1 MFFISCLGSHCDGT
15 QFYFWVN
22 YSFNGNIRTCS
33 LIISHILHIYVHRR
47 SSHSEFLTNSQQ
59 VHVHRNVF
67 LSSFIIVDE
76 SGLFSMRAGVSTTSN
91 LPKTRPRHV
100 HIKAF
105 HSKPILKKKL
115 YLQMYKASCI
125 FSCHFFS
132 RNNKVLFHFNTF
144 HKLQYWHL
152 LKMFWIITKT
162 NINAAYYADVSQEQ
176 ISARWCLLQSHY
188 IYSVALKSKTTGK
201 QKPI

>member
-1 MFFISCLGSHCDGT
+1 MINFFLWLFLLDKILILVAWIIGMFLSAVWALIVTAPSFI
-15 QFYFWVN
+15 FWVN

-125 FSCHFFS
+125 FSCNFFS
-132 RNNKVLFHFNTF
+132 RNNKVLFHFTTF
-144 HKLQYWHL
+144 HKLQYWHI
-152 LKMFWIITKT
+152 LKMFWITTK
-162 NINAAYYADVSQEQ
+162 N
-176 ISARWCLLQSHY
+176 
-188 IYSVALKSKTTGK
+188 
-201 QKPI
+201 

>member
-1 MFFISCLGSHCDGT
+1 MDYRDVFISCLGSHCDGT

-22 YSFNGNIRTCS
+22 YSFNIRTCS

-76 SGLFSMRAGVSTTSN
+76 SGLFSMRAGVSSTSN
-91 LPKTRPRHV
+91 LPKTRPRYV

-105 HSKPILKKKL
+105 HSKPILKKSFICKCTRQAAFFHVIFFPEIIKFYFTL
-115 YLQMYKASCI
+115 LLFTNSSIGI
-125 FSCHFFS
+125 FSKCF
-132 RNNKVLFHFNTF
+132 
-144 HKLQYWHL
+144 
-152 LKMFWIITKT
+152 
-162 NINAAYYADVSQEQ
+162 E
-176 ISARWCLLQSHY
+176 
-188 IYSVALKSKTTGK
+188 
-201 QKPI
+201 